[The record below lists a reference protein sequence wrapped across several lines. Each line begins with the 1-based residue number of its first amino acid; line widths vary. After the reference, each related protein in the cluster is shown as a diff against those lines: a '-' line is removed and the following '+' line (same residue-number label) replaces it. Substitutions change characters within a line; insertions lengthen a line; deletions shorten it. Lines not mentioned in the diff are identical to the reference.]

1 MNTLEASVTVKASAE
16 DVFAAVHDIRA
27 RAEDM
32 PAFQSV
38 EIRDET
44 HDGFVATMHEH
55 YGGRDVVVT
64 SQFRF
69 ERPVWLT
76 YEHLESPYGSNR
88 GKFTIEEA
96 ADLCTLHQ
104 VHETE
109 QDVSDGTPLREEW
122 LTLMRQQLD
131 SIRRAAEA
139 HSAG

>member
-1 MNTLEASVTVKASAE
+1 VNKLEASTTVNASAE
-16 DVFAAVHDIRA
+16 KVFDAVRDIRA

-44 HDGFVATMHEH
+44 DDGFVATMHEH

-76 YEHLESPYGSNR
+76 YEHLESPYGFNR
-88 GKFTIEEA
+88 GRFTIEQRETS
-96 ADLCTLHQ
+96 CTLHQ
-104 VHETE
+104 LHETV
-109 QDVSDGTPLREEW
+109 QDVSEGTTLREEW
-122 LTLMRQQLD
+122 LVLMQQQLD

-139 HSAG
+139 QSVG